1 MDAFPF
7 LDTMDAFP
15 FLDLPKDLRLI
26 VYDQLITRTHHNVTV
41 RFLGRERVSVTL
53 VQPDSITPVHLTCKS
68 LRDEAST
75 FLKAKL
81 TRMRIAR
88 TTPRMTI
95 HAEQMHSLFHQDG
108 ILAGLLRSIEVGVDG
123 GETSVEAV
131 WHTMLHNHQA
141 IEIQPSEANVDAI
154 SSFLTATVKYLK
166 SETDRDSWMV
176 EAIKRAEDL
185 QTTDGVDELEAVE
198 MVHPTSSET
207 HGLSWREVDGTEHLC
222 H

>member
-1 MDAFPF
+1 
-7 LDTMDAFP
+7 MDAFP
-15 FLDLPKDLRLI
+15 FLDLPKDLRLV
-26 VYDQLITRTHHNVTV
+26 VYDQLITRTHHNVTA

-53 VQPDSITPVHLTCKS
+53 VQPDSITLVHLTCKS

-123 GETSVEAV
+123 GETSVKAV

-166 SETDRDSWMV
+166 SETDRDNWMV